1 VPYKILLEDFKAKLG
16 REDIFNLTIGNESQ
30 HQDRN
35 DNRVR
40 KVNSATKN
48 VELNSTM
55 FRTEPYIDTP
65 GLLLMGRLTA
75 RLITY

>member
-1 VPYKILLEDFKAKLG
+1 VSYEILLGDFKARLG
-16 REDIFNLTIGNESQ
+16 RKDIFNMTIGNDSQ

-40 KVNSATKN
+40 KANFATKN
-48 VELNSTM
+48 VELKSTM

-75 RLITY
+75 RLITN

>member
-1 VPYKILLEDFKAKLG
+1 MPYEILLGDFNAKLA

-40 KVNSATKN
+40 IVNFAMKN
-48 VELNSTM
+48 VDLKSTM
-55 FRTEPYIDTP
+55 FRTKPHIDKP
-65 GLLLMGRLTA
+65 GPVLMRRLTA